1 MWVSPKD
8 GMKKRRGPDRM
19 RRAALVALD
28 GRELLDGDAIF
39 GEIERVAINDFN
51 LPKRPVLWRARA
63 FSLSA
68 RIEM

>member
-1 MWVSPKD
+1 
-8 GMKKRRGPDRM
+8 M